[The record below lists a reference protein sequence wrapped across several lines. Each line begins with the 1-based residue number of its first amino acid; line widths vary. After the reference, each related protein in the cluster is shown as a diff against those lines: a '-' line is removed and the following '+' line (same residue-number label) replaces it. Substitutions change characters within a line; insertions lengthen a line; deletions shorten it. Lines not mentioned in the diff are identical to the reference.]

1 MRRLSLL
8 SSLSILLATPV
19 FAAGVNLAW
28 DGCLGDP
35 EAVSIK
41 TFACNT
47 NTGENDLYVSFVPA
61 VDFSPIQIL
70 EVALDLRTRG
80 GLPLSAW
87 WDVRSPEGC
96 RRDQLGPSDTQV
108 SSTPSCE
115 GWSPPPD
122 FIVDRFNFQYPTP
135 DRAHMVL
142 ATHGISTG
150 VLAGHQYI
158 ACRLAVRHPRTVGTP
173 ICSGCLDPVDI
184 TVSAVR
190 VATLTSEQV
199 LTQPQTNARVLWQ
212 DSPVPTRTSTWA
224 ALKSLY
230 R

>member
-1 MRRLSLL
+1 MRRISLL
-8 SSLSILLATPV
+8 FCLPILLATPA

-35 EAVSIK
+35 GAVSLK
-41 TFACNT
+41 TFACDT
-47 NTGENDLYVSFVPA
+47 NTGENLLYVSFVPA

-87 WDVRSPEGC
+87 WDVLDDGAC
-96 RRDQLGPSDTQV
+96 RRDQFRPSDTQV

-122 FIVDRFNFQYPTP
+122 FVIDRYNYRYPTP
-135 DRAHMVL
+135 DRAHLVVG
-142 ATHGISTG
+142 THGISTG
-150 VLAGHQYI
+150 VLAGHHYI
-158 ACRLAVRHPRTVGTP
+158 ACRLVVRHPRTVGTP
-173 ICSGCLDPVDI
+173 SCAGCLDPVEI

-190 VATLTSEQV
+190 VATLTTEQV
-199 LTQPQTNARVLWQ
+199 LTQPQAEAHALWQ
-212 DSPVPTRTSTWA
+212 ESPVPARTSTWA
-224 ALKSLY
+224 ALKALY
-230 R
+230 K